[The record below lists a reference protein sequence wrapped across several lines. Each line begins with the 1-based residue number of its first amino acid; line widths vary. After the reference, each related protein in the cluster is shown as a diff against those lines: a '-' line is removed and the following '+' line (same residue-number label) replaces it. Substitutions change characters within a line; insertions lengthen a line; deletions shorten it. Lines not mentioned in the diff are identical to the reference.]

1 MSFGYIGPEPTNDA
15 TANNGIFTVEEINDL
30 EENGKLASSAFDCDF
45 LVVGGGGGAGNT
57 GGFVGGG
64 GAGGVCSSVQNQG
77 GGNTLD
83 SAVRLSTGVNYDVSV
98 GAGGSINAYIG
109 GASTFNGITGLGGG
123 TGWRNDRSH
132 GGGSGGGGGRA
143 FTWQNYDRSIPRAMN
158 DDDKL
163 ETFGSISRQGGD
175 GNNTGYESY
184 NSAGGGGG
192 AAGNRG
198 TTNAGTA
205 GIRVEIASATN
216 AALSG
221 VGEVLSTNQVWY
233 GGGGSAGANS
243 GTTGGNGGGGNGG
256 QNSGNAGQANT
267 GGGGGGRNNTGYS
280 GGSGCVVL
288 KYPDT
293 FNCTAGAGVTG
304 TQYDEGNGFKT
315 FHVTAGDGTISWS
328 KA

>member
-1 MSFGYIGPEPTNDA
+1 MGFGYIGSEPTNDN
-15 TANNGIFTVEEINDL
+15 TENNGVFTVEELNDL
-30 EENGKLASSAFDCDF
+30 GQKGELKSAAFTCDF
-45 LVVGGGGGAGNT
+45 VVVGGGGGAGAT

-64 GAGGVCSSVQNQG
+64 GAGGVCTSVGSVNG

-83 SAVRLSTGVNYDVSV
+83 TALTLSPGIDYEVSV
-98 GAGGSINAYIG
+98 GAGGSSNAYIG
-109 GASTFNGITGLGGG
+109 GATTFKGITGLGGG

-192 AAGNRG
+192 ASGNRG

-205 GIRVEIASATN
+205 GIIVNMQSTTN
-216 AALSG
+216 ATSSG
-221 VGEVLSTNQVWY
+221 AGEVIGANVY
-233 GGGGSAGANS
+233 FGGGGSAGANS

-256 QNSGNAGQANT
+256 LNSSNAGEANT
-267 GGGGGGRNNTGYS
+267 GGGGGGRNNAGSS
-280 GGSGCVVL
+280 GGSGVVVL

-293 FNCTAGAGVTG
+293 FTCTAGVGVTG
-304 TQYDEGNGFKT
+304 TEYDEGTGYKT
-315 FHVTAGDGTISWS
+315 FVVTEGDGTISWS
-328 KA
+328 KS